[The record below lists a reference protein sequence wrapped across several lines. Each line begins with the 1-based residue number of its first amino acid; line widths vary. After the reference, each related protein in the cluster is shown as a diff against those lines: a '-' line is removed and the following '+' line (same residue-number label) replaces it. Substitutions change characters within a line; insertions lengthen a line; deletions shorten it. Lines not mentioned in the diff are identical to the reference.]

1 MTRSRWA
8 RRAGEQLDAASTA
21 LVLFDLIEGHVRQP
35 DGTTRDRY
43 REIVPRAQRLLSAA
57 RMTGVVVIH
66 AVADHRGDGST
77 RGATRTD
84 TDNRLRPHDPTTPSD
99 RGAKIE
105 SGTASADIIAE
116 LAPEPADHVVR
127 KLRWSAFHA
136 TSLDL
141 ILRTLG
147 IRTVIL
153 AGGSTDVGVAS
164 TAYAARDLDYDVV
177 IAADA
182 CAAQEVDNH
191 RQFLVRIFPR
201 MARVRTVE
209 AIVGMLRLDDAAD
222 AG

>member
-1 MTRSRWA
+1 MWA
-8 RRAGEQLDAASTA
+8 PRPGEQLDAASTA
-21 LVLFDLIEGHVRQP
+21 LVLFDFLEGHVRQR
-35 DGTTRDRY
+35 DGTTRNPY
-43 REIVPRAQRLLSAA
+43 RDILPRAERLLIAA
-57 RMTGVVVIH
+57 RMIGVVVIH
-66 AVADHRGDGST
+66 AVADHRADGST

-84 TDNRLRPHDPTTPSD
+84 TDNRLRPHDPTTPAH

-105 SGTASADIIAE
+105 SGTASAHIIAE
-116 LAPEPADHVVR
+116 LAPDPADHVVR

-147 IRTVIL
+147 IRTLIL
-153 AGGSTDVGVAS
+153 AGGSTDVGLAS
-164 TAYAARDLDYDVV
+164 TAYAARDLDYDVI

-191 RQFLVRIFPR
+191 RQFLLRVFPR

-209 AIVGMLRLDDAAD
+209 AIVGMLGVD
-222 AG
+222 AGAGAG

>member
-1 MTRSRWA
+1 MWA
-8 RRAGEQLDAASTA
+8 LRPGERLDAVSTA
-21 LVLFDLIEGHVRQP
+21 LVLFDFLEGHVRQP

-43 REIVPRAQRLLSAA
+43 RDILPRAQRLLIAA
-57 RMTGVVVIH
+57 RTTGVVVIH

-84 TDNRLRPHDPTTPSD
+84 TDNRLRPHDPTTPAH

-116 LAPEPADHVVR
+116 LAPDPADHVVR

-147 IRTVIL
+147 IRTLIL
-153 AGGSTDVGVAS
+153 AGGSTDVGLAS
-164 TAYAARDLDYDVV
+164 TAYAARDLDYDVI

-182 CAAQEVDNH
+182 CAAHEVDNH
-191 RQFLVRIFPR
+191 RQFLLRVFPR

-209 AIVGMLRLDDAAD
+209 AIVSMLSVDAA
-222 AG
+222 AGAS